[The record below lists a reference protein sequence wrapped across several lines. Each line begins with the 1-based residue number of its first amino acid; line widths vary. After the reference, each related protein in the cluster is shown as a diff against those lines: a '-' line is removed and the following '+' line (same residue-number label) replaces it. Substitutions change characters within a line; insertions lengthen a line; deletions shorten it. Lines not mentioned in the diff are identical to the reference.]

1 MVTLGVIINSNMPSQ
16 QWNSILPT
24 LEKLTI
30 HTNIS
35 PMIFCDMPPTQAI
48 TVNIPIFS
56 LVDAFGFDGITI
68 ANNLSS
74 AHSSLLLPNV
84 KKRYFYMWDLEWLL
98 PNYFGFNMAH
108 SIYTDP
114 KITLISRHKNHYNIF
129 KKCWKTPNFIIE
141 EFNYDD
147 IYKLLQ

>member
-1 MVTLGVIINSNMPSQ
+1 MPSQ
-16 QWNSILPT
+16 QWNTILPT
-24 LEKLTI
+24 LEKFTR

-35 PMIFCDMPPTQAI
+35 PMIFCDILPTQTI
-48 TVNIPIFS
+48 TAKIPIFS

-84 KKRYFYMWDLEWLL
+84 KQRYFYMWDLEWLL
-98 PNYFGFNMAH
+98 PDYLDFHMAH
-108 SIYTDP
+108 SIYTNP
-114 KITLISRHKNHYNIF
+114 KMKLISRHQNHYDIF
-129 KKCWKTPNFIIE
+129 KKCWKVPDFIIE